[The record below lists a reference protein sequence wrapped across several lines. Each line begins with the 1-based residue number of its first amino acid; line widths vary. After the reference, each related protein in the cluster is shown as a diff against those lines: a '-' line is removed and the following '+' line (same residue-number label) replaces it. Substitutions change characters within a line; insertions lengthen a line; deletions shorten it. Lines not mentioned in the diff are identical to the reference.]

1 MRLQPQGSMGV
12 KGRAEPTGNEN
23 AKNKKK
29 RKRKQNRQVWK
40 ECGQPT
46 CVGKVA
52 KKKNDEKQK

>member
-29 RKRKQNRQVWK
+29 GRGSKTDRFGKS
-40 ECGQPT
+40 
-46 CVGKVA
+46 VGSLHVLEKLQ
-52 KKKNDEKQK
+52 KKKMMKKQK